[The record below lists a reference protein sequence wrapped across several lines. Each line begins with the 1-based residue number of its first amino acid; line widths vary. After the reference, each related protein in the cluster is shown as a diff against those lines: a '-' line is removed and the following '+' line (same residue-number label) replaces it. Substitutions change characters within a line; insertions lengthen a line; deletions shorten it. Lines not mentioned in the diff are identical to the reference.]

1 MAAAQ
6 APPQTWLQLEFP
18 LGELDAEGVQD
29 ALEALGALAV
39 TLADAADDPIYEPP
53 PGATPLWQRSR
64 VTALFEATTDRSAV
78 REALAAMLDAPLPAH
93 RFSVLADRD
102 WEREWLKDFK
112 PMRFGTRLW
121 VVPTAFEAP
130 DPGAVNLILDP
141 GLAFGTGT
149 HPTTAL
155 CLEWLDGHAET
166 LAGKSVL
173 DFGCGSGI
181 LAIAAARLGATAVTA
196 VDLDPQALIA
206 TNENAARNGVAAQIH
221 AVLPDAGSAGPFDL
235 LVANILSGPLV
246 ALAPTLMARI
256 GPGAPFALSG
266 ILAAQAAEV
275 AAAYAPFATMDPPV
289 ALGEWVRLDGLR
301 H

>member
-1 MAAAQ
+1 VAAPE
-6 APPQTWLQLEFP
+6 APPQAWLQLEFP
-18 LGELDAEGVQD
+18 LGELDAERVQD

-64 VTALFEATTDRSAV
+64 VTALFDAATDRAAL
-78 REALAAMLDAPLPAH
+78 REALSATLEVPLPAH
-93 RFSVLADRD
+93 RFTVLADRD

-112 PMRFGTRLW
+112 PMRFGARLW
-121 VVPTAFEAP
+121 VVPTAFQAP
-130 DPGAVNLILDP
+130 EPGAVNLILDP

-155 CLEWLDGHAET
+155 CLEWLDDHAQT
-166 LAGKSVL
+166 LAGKRVL

-181 LAIAAARLGATAVTA
+181 LAIAAALLGAREVEAL
-196 VDLDPQALIA
+196 DLDPQALLA
-206 TNENAARNGVAAQIH
+206 TEENAARNGVAARIQV
-221 AVLPDAGSAGPFDL
+221 ALPEAGSVGPFDL
-235 LVANILSGPLV
+235 LVANILSGPLID
-246 ALAPTLMARI
+246 LAPVLMARL

-275 AAAYAPFATMDPPV
+275 AAAYAPFAAMSPPV
-289 ALGEWVRLDGLR
+289 ARGDWVRLDGLR
-301 H
+301 R

>member
-1 MAAAQ
+1 MAAAE
-6 APPQTWLQLEFP
+6 APPRSWLQLEFP
-18 LGELDAEGVQD
+18 LGELDAERVQD
-29 ALEALGALAV
+29 ALESLGALAV

-64 VTALFEATTDRSAV
+64 VTALFDAAADRAV
-78 REALAAMLDAPLPAH
+78 VLRALKGAFGGSMPPH
-93 RFSVLADRD
+93 RFEEIADRD

-121 VVPTAFEAP
+121 VVPTAYAAP
-130 DPGAVNLILDP
+130 EPDAVNLILDP

-181 LAIAAARLGATAVTA
+181 LAIAAARLGARQVEAL
-196 VDLDPQALIA
+196 DLDPQALIA
-206 TNENAARNGVAAQIH
+206 TAENAARNGVASRIRV
-221 AVLPDAGSAGPFDL
+221 VLPEAGAAGPFDL

-246 ALAPTLMARI
+246 ELAPTLMARI

-275 AAAYAPFATMDPPV
+275 AGAYAPHATMAPPV
-289 ALGEWVRLDGLR
+289 VRGDWVRLDGLR